1 VGCFVYATWV
11 SVGGHTR
18 RRSKSTQP
26 VEPTKLAELTKESAA
41 LGRRESAVTGPF
53 PIAQTEA
60 SADPAAE
67 IAVPRAITVEDPITT
82 QVLAEV
88 AREQPD
94 GVLLDDAGIDDAVDK
109 LCAAVTNHPH
119 TRRRRR

>member
-1 VGCFVYATWV
+1 V

-41 LGRRESAVTGPF
+41 LGRKESAVTGPF
-53 PIAQTEA
+53 PIPSAPA
-60 SADPAAE
+60 DAADPAAE

-88 AREQPD
+88 AREHPD

-109 LCAAVTNHPH
+109 LGADVTNHPH